1 MTAAGLNVVCRAI
14 DARERGGVA
23 DERERQGAIGL
34 LYALT
39 IDLARH
45 DGAGGKRQA
54 YFPVRYLNKTL
65 LHVLYLYLFTG

>member
-1 MTAAGLNVVCRAI
+1 
-14 DARERGGVA
+14 VA